1 MPRQFFLPR
10 WGLSL
15 SLLISVCLTQFIG
28 PAAVLAANWPAGF
41 IAETVVSGLGYP
53 VSIAFA
59 PDGRL
64 FIGQKNGRVR
74 VFQNGSMLPDDFI
87 SFTTFV
93 NNYWDRGLI
102 GIAVHPNFP
111 SQPYVYVFYTYDP
124 PGAVQDGTGARVSR
138 LVRYTADAAYGYNR
152 AVSGSG
158 LVLLGNNSTLANIGS
173 PADDTGDDITYASC
187 TAGGLTGGTPI
198 QDCLAS
204 DGPSHTVGT
213 LMFGLDGALY
223 VSHGDGSSFTLAD
236 PRALRALDIN
246 SLNGKVLRINPANGQ
261 GYANNPFYDGN
272 LNSNRSKVW
281 SYGFRNPFRFT
292 LHPTTSEIYIGDVG
306 WSKWE
311 EINVG
316 KGKNFGWP
324 CYEGGNGVSLAQPS
338 YASSSATAPTCSP
351 YYGGGFPSAS
361 ILDNFNRANGG
372 MGSNWGGATAGYAIS
387 SNQLRV
393 PSGGDVYW
401 KTSNFGS
408 NQEVFVKLANMDNS
422 AQEVGLLLKAQSS
435 SAYDNGV
442 LKIQYDP
449 AQNVVR
455 VWTFTNAQGWVQR
468 GTDMPIS
475 FSTGDRFGAR
485 ATAGGL
491 VQVFRNSTLVGSA
504 DVTEWPFYTAGGYI
518 GLWMINVDSTLLDD
532 LGGGNSSASG
542 VSSVQ
547 APVYAYQHVVINGEN
562 QGSAVQVGAFY
573 SGAVYPAQY
582 RGALF
587 YQDYNTDWIKYLK
600 FDAQGNATS
609 YDFGVDVSL
618 SSGGPVQ
625 LITGPDT
632 NLYYVMYNGSGSEV
646 RRIRYI
652 GGGNMPPTANANA
665 TPTDGQPPLTVNFSS
680 QGSYDPDG
688 QAITYQWNFG
698 NGVTST
704 QANPSYTYNAPGLYT
719 AVLTATDTL
728 GATNTDGVLIIV
740 GNTAPSASITAP
752 VTNTTYSVGEVINF
766 SGTALDAEE
775 GTLPSSKL
783 AWEVLLHHNAHIHY
797 NYFTAVGS
805 SGAFT
810 APDHGDGTSMELC
823 LTATDTGNLSNTV
836 CRALLPKQTQ
846 YTFLTNPSGLELVYA
861 SGSFTTPFTATSIVS
876 STLQL
881 TAPYIQAGLT
891 FDSWSDGGPRDRAL
905 TIGTTPITLTANYV
919 NHLPTLSAFA
929 AQTINEDETTGALA
943 FTVNDNE
950 TPSASLVLTATSSNP
965 VLVLPS
971 GFAWTG
977 SGENRT
983 LRVTPN
989 ANQFGSATITV
1000 RVTDS
1005 RGGIASTS
1013 FNLTVNS
1020 VNDDP
1025 ITTNDVFWAP
1035 QGMGIQI
1042 PVTALLAND
1051 RDADVGDVLTVM
1063 AVSGVSGSNTTGGG
1077 NIVLT
1082 DGVITYFPANV
1093 FTGSDTFT
1101 YQVSDGHGGQAFG
1114 TVTVN
1119 VSVPRFLYLPVIQR

>member
-1 MPRQFFLPR
+1 MPRQLFIPR

-15 SLLISVCLTQFIG
+15 SLLISVSLTQLLG
-28 PAAVLAANWPAGF
+28 PSAVQAANWPSGF

-59 PDGRL
+59 PDGRM
-64 FIGQKNGRVR
+64 FIAQKNGRVR
-74 VFQNGSMLPDDFI
+74 VFQNGSMLPEDFI
-87 SFTTFV
+87 SLTTLV

-111 SQPYVYVFYTYDP
+111 TQPYVYVFYTYDP
-124 PGAVQDGTGARVSR
+124 PGVAQDGTGGRVSR

-152 AVSGSG
+152 AVSGSSV
-158 LVLLGNNSTLANIGS
+158 VLLGNNSTLANIGN
-173 PADDTGDDITYASC
+173 PADGTADDIAYASC
-187 TAGGLTGGTPI
+187 AIGGVTGGAPI

-213 LMFGLDGALY
+213 LMFGADGALY
-223 VSHGDGSSFTLAD
+223 VSHGDGASFTLAD
-236 PRALRALDIN
+236 PRALRALDVN
-246 SLNGKVLRINPANGQ
+246 SLNGKILRINPANGQ
-261 GYANNPFYDGN
+261 GYSNNPFYDGN

-292 LHPTTSEIYIGDVG
+292 LHPSTGEVYIGDVG

-338 YASSSATAPTCSP
+338 YASSSATEDTCSV

-361 ILDNFNRANGG
+361 TLDNFNRANGG
-372 MGSNWGGATAGYAIS
+372 MGSHWGASTTGYAIS

-393 PSGGDVYW
+393 SSGGNVFW
-401 KTSNFGS
+401 KASSFGP

-422 AQEVGLLLKAQSS
+422 AQEINLLLKAQSS
-435 SAYDNGV
+435 SAYDSGV
-442 LKIQYDP
+442 LKIQYAP
-449 AQNVVR
+449 AQEVVR

-468 GTDMPIS
+468 GTDMPVS
-475 FSTGDRFGAR
+475 FDTGDRFGAR

-504 DVTEWPFYTAGGYI
+504 DITEWPLYTAGGYI
-518 GLWMINVDSTLLDD
+518 GLWMINVDNTLLDD
-532 LGGGNSSASG
+532 FGGGNSSASG
-542 VSSVQ
+542 GSSVQ
-547 APVYAYQHVVINGEN
+547 APVYAYQHAVINGEN

-587 YQDYNTDWIKYLK
+587 YQDYNNDWIKYLK
-600 FDAQGNATS
+600 FDAQGNAAS

-652 GGGNMPPTANANA
+652 GGGNTPPTANATA
-665 TPTDGQPPLTVNFSS
+665 SPTDGQPPLAVNFSS

-704 QANPSYTYNAPGLYT
+704 QANPSYTYNSPGLYT
-719 AVLTATDTL
+719 AVLTATDTA
-728 GATNTDGVLIIV
+728 GASSTDSVLIIV
-740 GNTAPSASITAP
+740 GNTAPVATITAP
-752 VTNTTYSVGEVINF
+752 ISGTTYSVGDVINF
-766 SGTALDAEE
+766 SGSANDAEE
-775 GTLPSSKL
+775 GNL
-783 AWEVLLHHNAHIHY
+783 ADSRLTWEVLLHHNAHIHY
-797 NYFTAVGS
+797 NYFTAAGA

-823 LTATDTGNLSNTV
+823 LTATDVGNLSHTV
-836 CRALLPKQTQ
+836 CRALLPKQTL
-846 YTFLTNPSGLELVYA
+846 YTFLTNPPGLELVYA
-861 SGSFTTPFTATSIVS
+861 SSSFTAPFTATSIVS

-881 TAPYIQAGLT
+881 TAPFIQNGLT
-891 FDSWSDGGPRDRAL
+891 FDSWSDGGPRDRQL
-905 TIGTTPITLTANYV
+905 IIGATPLTLTASYI
-919 NHLPTLSAFA
+919 NHMPTLSPFG
-929 AQTINEDETTGALA
+929 AQTIDEDGSTGHLA

-965 VLVLPS
+965 ALVLPS
-971 GFAWTG
+971 GLVLSG

-983 LRVTPN
+983 LRVTPK
-989 ANQFGSATITV
+989 ANQFGAATITLSV
-1000 RVTDS
+1000 MDS
-1005 RGGIASTS
+1005 RGGLASTS
-1013 FNLTVNS
+1013 FTLTVNS
-1020 VNDDP
+1020 VNDLP
-1025 ITTNDVFWAP
+1025 SAGNDHFVML
-1035 QGMGIQI
+1035 QGVNQQI
-1042 PVTALLAND
+1042 LASALLAND
-1051 RDADVGDVLTVM
+1051 TDADVGDVLTITSLGDTLPGHGTATFNNGM
-1063 AVSGVSGSNTTGGG
+1063 LIYTPHSN
-1077 NIVLT
+1077 
-1082 DGVITYFPANV
+1082 
-1093 FTGSDTFT
+1093 FTGVDAFT
-1101 YQVSDGHGGQAFG
+1101 YQVSDGRGGIATG
-1114 TVTVN
+1114 TVTIN
-1119 VSVPRFLYLPVIQR
+1119 VVAITDRVYLPLVAR